1 MFNRLIVL
9 ALTTRLRHV
18 CNKFLSTL
26 PSLSNHYQHL
36 CLQCKCILAFAL
48 TTLSL
53 VHNNR
58 PRVLATVILNIG
70 QLLPDT
76 LRELANLAVR
86 TIKRDNQIL
95 VHVVNS
101 RHRRDDCSSTR
112 AKDLENTA
120 FLAGLLLLLHTNI
133 VLRNLKLIPLTCQVQ
148 NRVPLNIRKNITA
161 RKRWC
166 NELFLTLFVD
176 PVNKHVHSADFCDLM
191 VTSKDPQILRIT
203 LFACSVL

>member
-1 MFNRLIVL
+1 MHKQPTHPHAGVEQRSGQSKTKSIQGRHNICWHGHTLFNRLILL
-9 ALTTRLRHV
+9 ALTTRPRHV

-58 PRVLATVILNIG
+58 PRVLATAILNIG

-76 LRELANLAVR
+76 LRELASLAVR

-101 RHRRDDCSSTR
+101 RHRRDDCSST
-112 AKDLENTA
+112 
-120 FLAGLLLLLHTNI
+120 
-133 VLRNLKLIPLTCQVQ
+133 
-148 NRVPLNIRKNITA
+148 
-161 RKRWC
+161 
-166 NELFLTLFVD
+166 
-176 PVNKHVHSADFCDLM
+176 
-191 VTSKDPQILRIT
+191 
-203 LFACSVL
+203 